1 LAACEENLTI
11 GCTATGFPP
20 LRSAKPAREPG
31 VMCTEIPAWRSV
43 MEDDFE
49 LEMSPLCQKVTA
61 DGKTVEVEIYR
72 GDKGGWL
79 LEVVDEFGTST
90 VWDDEFDTD
99 RAALEEVQA
108 TIRDEGIDAL
118 IGIDS

>member
-1 LAACEENLTI
+1 
-11 GCTATGFPP
+11 
-20 LRSAKPAREPG
+20 
-31 VMCTEIPAWRSV
+31 
-43 MEDDFE
+43 
-49 LEMSPLCQKVTA
+49 
-61 DGKTVEVEIYR
+61 VEIYR

-118 IGIDS
+118 IGD